1 MNRDLVTNINAQSAA
16 RATMTIIDAL
26 QGVDEA
32 ARVIAV
38 TAAFRFVLEAKGFP
52 VNDALQIASRVMYT
66 RDGGLRPEFFAAR
79 EYTKR
84 EM

>member
-1 MNRDLVTNINAQSAA
+1 MHRDLVTNIDAHRAGM
-16 RATMTIIDAL
+16 ATMHVINAL
-26 QGVDEA
+26 QDVGEA
-32 ARVIAV
+32 ERVIAA
-38 TAAFRFVLEAKGFP
+38 TAAFRFILEAKGFP
-52 VNDALQIASRVMYT
+52 VQDALEIANRVMYT